1 MGRKALQQQRPA
13 TVTRTVTEA
22 AAAIET
28 VTNVKQSIEILQTLV
43 HGSISSLLFL
53 RKLLPA
59 SCFVEQS
66 YAAIKS
72 HGTYEQYA
80 SGLGVRENMEPE
92 KYPGWSFKSLRRGKS
107 TRADRLLDWLVSGPS
122 SYDTRT
128 YHIIGEGRVRCFAER
143 LSSLVAAVDH

>member
-1 MGRKALQQQRPA
+1 MGRKASQQQRPA
-13 TVTRTVTEA
+13 TVTKTVAEVA
-22 AAAIET
+22 AVIDT
-28 VTNVKQSIEILQTLV
+28 VTNVKQSVDIVQTLV

-66 YAAIKS
+66 YAAIKN

-80 SGLGVRENMEPE
+80 SGLGVRDNLEPE

-107 TRADRLLDWLVSGPS
+107 TRADRLLDWLVSGP
-122 SYDTRT
+122 RFRRI
-128 YHIIGEGRVRCFAER
+128 HALII
-143 LSSLVAAVDH
+143 S